1 MMGHSHAV
9 SGAMLFAGS
18 APFLPPLLL
27 HTHLRPADILLGTV
41 LCAGAALLPDLDH
54 HDGTIAN
61 FLGPISKILCRFV
74 AWISGGHRHATH
86 SLLFVALMGGG
97 TWAGVTYLGR
107 YFTLGVA
114 FFLLALAI
122 KALRLHPP
130 GDGVHTW
137 LTVMGLSVVGVA
149 VMDKWMPNA
158 PGWLP
163 YAVALGTLAHLLGD
177 CLTKQGAPLLWP
189 HKERYE
195 IVLIKRSGN
204 DVETKVLVPI
214 MTVAT
219 LALLVLTTFEP
230 TVLVG

>member
-9 SGAMLFAGS
+9 SGAMVYAAS
-18 APFLPPLLL
+18 VPFLPPLLL
-27 HTHLRPADILLGTV
+27 HTHLKPADILLGTV

-61 FLGPISKILCRFV
+61 FLGPFSKMLCRFV
-74 AWISGGHRHATH
+74 AWVSGGHRHATH
-86 SLLFVALMGGG
+86 SLLFVALMGAG
-97 TWAGVTYLGR
+97 TWAGIHYLGR
-107 YFTLGVA
+107 PFTLGIT
-114 FFLLALAI
+114 FFLLALAV
-122 KALRLHPP
+122 KALRIHVP
-130 GDGVHTW
+130 GEGHTTW
-137 LTVMGLSVVGVA
+137 LSIIGLSVLGTA
-149 VMDKWMPNA
+149 VMDKWMPDA

-177 CLTKQGAPLLWP
+177 SLTKMGAPWLWP
-189 HKERYE
+189 HKQRYE

-219 LALLVLTTFEP
+219 FALLWFTALEP
-230 TVLVG
+230 TVLG

>member
-9 SGAMLFAGS
+9 SGAMLYAGTAS
-18 APFLPPLLL
+18 FLPQLVL
-27 HTHLRPADILLGTV
+27 HTQLKPADILLGTA

-61 FLGPISKILCRFV
+61 FLGPVSKMLCRFV

-107 YFTLGVA
+107 PFTLGMT
-114 FFLLALAI
+114 FFLLALAV
-122 KALRLHPP
+122 KALRIHVP
-130 GDGVHTW
+130 GEGHTTW
-137 LTVMGLSVVGVA
+137 LSVLGLSVLGTFVL
-149 VMDKWMPNA
+149 DRWMPNA

-177 CLTKQGAPLLWP
+177 SLTKMGAPWLWP
-189 HKERYE
+189 HKQRYE

-204 DVETKVLVPI
+204 DMETKVLVPL

-219 LALLVLTTFEP
+219 VAFLAFS
-230 TVLVG
+230 TVGTAFVS